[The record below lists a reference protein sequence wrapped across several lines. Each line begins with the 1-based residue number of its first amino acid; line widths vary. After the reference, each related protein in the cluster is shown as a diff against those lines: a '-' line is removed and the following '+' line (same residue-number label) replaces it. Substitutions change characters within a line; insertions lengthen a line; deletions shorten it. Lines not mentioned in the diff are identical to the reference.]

1 VDDVYNADGISASTA
16 FEFTS
21 AIRGI
26 PPYECPDEDDGEF
39 KCGYTVWVECAMN
52 GAQVNFGKTTTVAQK
67 VKFLGCWDNSTS
79 TVASRAKLCAGQSG
93 LDYDAVRACRA
104 GNESQQL
111 LAVAANKFMTK
122 WPSHASSDT
131 AFQVPHML
139 VAGTDLDLPI
149 TYDAV
154 MEQLC
159 ATGISATACTAF
171 AAHV

>member
-1 VDDVYNADGISASTA
+1 VDDVYSADGMAASTI

-52 GAQVNFGKTTTVAQK
+52 GAQVNFGKKTTVAQQ

-79 TVASRAKLCAGQSG
+79 TVVSRAKSCAGQSG

-111 LAVAANKFMTK
+111 LAAASNKFMTK
-122 WPSHASSDT
+122 WPSHASSGT

-149 TYDAV
+149 TYAAV
-154 MEQLC
+154 MAELC
-159 ATGISATACTAF
+159 ATGIAAPPCTAI
-171 AAHV
+171 AALV